1 MTLVLLA
8 ISSLL
13 LAGPFVFFLTDLRR
27 LSRAKPEHWI
37 QTPTRKVGVRWLTES
52 QEWAGLEQAILA
64 IEHVLILRYGA
75 EVVKKKQLLDFWID
89 VYPRNTLIRTGT
101 NPTGKML
108 GKNVNGAVE
117 RLAFFFGLVEQHVI
131 LVMQQHRLRSKM
143 QNGETWQEGE
153 LLDAGTS
160 ALFHEVA
167 EHYVPL
173 RLKNDI
179 NARHAEEWKLLTLEM
194 QRAYKTLGAVSK

>member
-1 MTLVLLA
+1 MSTVLLV
-8 ISSLL
+8 ISGLL
-13 LAGPFVFFLTDLRR
+13 LAGPFVLFFFDYRR
-27 LSRAKPEHWI
+27 LARAKPKHWI
-37 QTPTRKVGVRWLTES
+37 STPTRKVGVRWLSGFE
-52 QEWAGLEQAILA
+52 EWAGLEQAVLA

-75 EVVKKKQLLDFWID
+75 EVVKKKKLLDFWID
-89 VYPRNTLIRTGT
+89 VYPKNTLIRTGT
-101 NPTGKML
+101 NPTGKLL

-117 RLAFFFGLVEQHVI
+117 RLAFFFGLYEQHVI
-131 LVMQQHRLRSKM
+131 LVMQQHRLRTKM

-173 RLKNDI
+173 RLKGDI